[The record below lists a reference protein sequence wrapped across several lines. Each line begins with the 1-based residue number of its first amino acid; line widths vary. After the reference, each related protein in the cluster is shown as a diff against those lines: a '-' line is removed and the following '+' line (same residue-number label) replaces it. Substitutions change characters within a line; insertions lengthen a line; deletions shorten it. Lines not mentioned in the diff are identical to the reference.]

1 MRKARFAVCLAL
13 LGVLVIACG
22 EDREDK
28 EEEKGEAMAR
38 KTAAATPASPISAP
52 AAPAAWEAKFLA
64 ELPALGHR
72 NWVVVA
78 DAAFPLQISP
88 GMEVVVSNEDHF
100 AVLEKVLK
108 ALDGSKHV
116 RPKVYLDKELD
127 FVSEAF
133 APGMDVCRT
142 RLKAMLAGRNA
153 KPVLHEELIARM
165 DQVAKMFRIL
175 MIKTNFALPYTTVFL
190 ELDCGYWGADGEAA
204 MREKMK

>member
-1 MRKARFAVCLAL
+1 MRKVSAAVCLAL
-13 LGVLVIACG
+13 LGVLLMGCG
-22 EDREDK
+22 KDTEGK
-28 EEEKGEAMAR
+28 EEKEG
-38 KTAAATPASPISAP
+38 AAVPPSVDQAAS
-52 AAPAAWEAKFLA
+52 WEAKFLG

-108 ALDGSKHV
+108 ALDASKHV
-116 RPKVYLDKELD
+116 RPKIYLDKELEY
-127 FVSEAF
+127 VPEAL
-133 APGMDVCRT
+133 APGMDACRK
-142 RLKAMLAGRNA
+142 RLKGMLAGRDA

-165 DQVAKMFRIL
+165 DQVARMFRIV
-175 MIKTNFALPYTTVFL
+175 MIKTNLTLPYTTVFL
-190 ELDCGYWGADGEAA
+190 ELDCGYWGPDAEAK